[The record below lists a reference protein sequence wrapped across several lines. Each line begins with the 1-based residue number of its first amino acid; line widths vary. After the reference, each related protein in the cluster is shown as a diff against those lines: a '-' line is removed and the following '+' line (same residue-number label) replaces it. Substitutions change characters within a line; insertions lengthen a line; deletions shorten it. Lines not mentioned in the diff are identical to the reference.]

1 MKSKMKRILIFTV
14 FALSATLAYSQAK
27 YVFLFIGDGMGF
39 GAVTLT
45 EDYLAAR
52 QGNEPGSGTLTFSTF
67 PVTGFSTTYSASS
80 LVTCSAASGT
90 AFACGSKTRN
100 GRIGMNAD
108 ATESFTSIA
117 CRLKEKGYKVG
128 ITTSVSIDHAT
139 PAAFYAHQPS
149 RSMYYEVA
157 QDLAKSGFDFFSGAG
172 FVEPLGKD
180 RRQESVFS
188 LIEKNGYTV
197 VRSLS
202 GCKSSAAPKLL
213 LLQPDSKP
221 QTAYP
226 YAIDKSSDDYT
237 LAQTT
242 ALAIEK
248 LQNGKGFFLMVEG
261 GKIDWASHDND
272 AGSMVREVIDMSE
285 AVKVALD
292 FYRKYPKQ
300 TLIVVTADHETG
312 GLGVGSGAGG
322 SIDILGL
329 GKQKASVDKL
339 AQRLKDATSYS
350 ELKAWLAENMGITV
364 SYDNEILL
372 RSLFA
377 ASAKSKLAND
387 DTPCALKN
395 SGEMTRSIMRM
406 VSAKS
411 GGSYSTFD
419 HTGTMVP
426 VYAIGEGSELFRG
439 KMDNTDI
446 PKKIAKAAKVEWK

>member
-1 MKSKMKRILIFTV
+1 MKKIFIFTV
-14 FALSATLAYSQAK
+14 FALSATLAWSQAK
-27 YVFLFIGDGMGF
+27 YIFLFVGDGMGF

-52 QGNEPGSGTLTFSTF
+52 SAKATGSGALAFSTF
-67 PVTGFSTTYSASS
+67 PATGFATTYSASS

-100 GRIGMNAD
+100 GRLGMNED

-128 ITTSVSIDHAT
+128 ISTSVSIDHAT

-172 FVEPLGKD
+172 FLNPLGKD
-180 RRQESVFS
+180 GKQESVFD
-188 LIEKNGYTV
+188 LIAQNGYTV

-202 GCKSSAAPKLL
+202 DCQSSTAPKLL
-213 LLQPDSKP
+213 LLQPESKP
-221 QTAYP
+221 QNAYP
-226 YAIDKSSDDYT
+226 YAIDKASDDYT
-237 LAQTT
+237 LTQTT

-261 GKIDWASHDND
+261 GKIDWASHSND
-272 AGSMVREVIDMSE
+272 AGSMVREVIDLSD

-312 GLGVGSGAGG
+312 GLGVGSGEGG
-322 SIDILGL
+322 STDTQGL
-329 GKQKASVDKL
+329 EKQKASEEKL
-339 AQRLKDATSYS
+339 NRLLEKATSYS
-350 ELKAWLAENMGITV
+350 ELKSWLTANMGIAI
-364 SYDNEILL
+364 SYDNEMTL
-372 RSLFA
+372 RNLFA
-377 ASAKSKLAND
+377 ASAEVLPASD
-387 DTPCALKN
+387 DTPCTLKRTE
-395 SGEMTRSIMRM
+395 SLTKSIMRM

-411 GGSYSTFD
+411 GGGYSTFG

-426 VYAIGEGSELFRG
+426 VYAIGEGSELFCG
-439 KMDNTDI
+439 KIDNTDI